1 MKSLIKW
8 MSGVMVAVML
18 LALPATKAQAQDD
31 YVSYQTFYDELSPY
45 GQWVN
50 DPQYGNV
57 WVPDAG
63 NDFRPYYSNGYWAMT
78 DYGNTWVSNYA
89 WGWAPFHYGRWTHNP
104 FYGWVWIP
112 GNTWGPAWVS
122 WRWGGGNCGWAP
134 MGPGVSLNMSFGN
147 YNYPNDWWV
156 FVGPQYMYQRNFHN
170 HWRGPR
176 YNSTYINNTTIIN
189 NTYNNTYVYGPRAN
203 DIERVTHQRV
213 NTHRIGRGERGRT
226 VVNNNTVNIYRP
238 SVRGNANEAQPRD
251 VVRAPREVGKPQG
264 GVRNTRS
271 EFKNMVARGE
281 VKPVTTGGRNDGR
294 IENRDNR
301 SNQLQTN
308 GGRQQPVR
316 EQRFDSR
323 EENNRSRLQQQSQQ
337 HQTLQPQQAQP
348 VREQRLNDGGNRD
361 GQVRQLQNGGR
372 GNMDQRVQRID
383 RPQPQRQEPQRIE
396 RQQPQ
401 RMEQRQQMQQ
411 SPRMER
417 PQPQRQQPQ
426 RMERPQP
433 QRPQPQRMERPEPQ
447 RQQPQRT
454 ERPQIQQQQRVE
466 RPQPQQRQQM
476 QPQRMEQRSAPQA
489 APRPQP
495 QRQSS
500 APANS
505 RPGGERGDRR

>member
-18 LALPATKAQAQDD
+18 LTLPATKAQAQDD

-63 NDFRPYYSNGYWAMT
+63 NDFRPYYTNGQWAMT
-78 DYGNTWVSNYA
+78 DYGNTWVSNYP
-89 WGWAPFHYGRWTHNP
+89 WGWAPFHYGRWTYNP

-134 MGPGVSLNMSFGN
+134 MAPGVSISMSFGN

-156 FVGPQYMYQRNFHN
+156 FVGPQYLYQPNFHN

-176 YNSTYINNTTIIN
+176 YNSTYINQTTIIN
-189 NTYNNTYVYGPRAN
+189 NTYNNTYVYGPRAHEV
-203 DIERVTHQRV
+203 ERVTNQRV

-226 VVNNNTVNIYRP
+226 VVSNNTVNIYRP
-238 SVRGNANEAQPRD
+238 SVRGNANEGQPRE
-251 VVRAPREVGKPQG
+251 VVRAPREIGKPQG

-271 EFKNMVARGE
+271 EFKTMVARGE
-281 VKPVTTGGRNDGR
+281 VKPVTTGGRSDVRNND
-294 IENRDNR
+294 
-301 SNQLQTN
+301 
-308 GGRQQPVR
+308 GGRQQPAR
-316 EQRFDSR
+316 EQRFD
-323 EENNRSRLQQQSQQ
+323 NRDDRTNQVRPTQQNRQQ
-337 HQTLQPQQAQP
+337 MQPQRIERQQP
-348 VREQRLNDGGNRD
+348 QRQQPQRMEQP
-361 GQVRQLQNGGR
+361 QRQLQPSR
-372 GNMDQRVQRID
+372 QPMQPQRQEPQRME
-383 RPQPQRQEPQRIE
+383 RPQPQRQEPQR
-396 RQQPQ
+396 
-401 RMEQRQQMQQ
+401 
-411 SPRMER
+411 MER
-417 PQPQRQQPQ
+417 PQPQRQEPQRMERQQPQRFERPQMQQPQ
-426 RMERPQP
+426 RMERQQP
-433 QRPQPQRMERPEPQ
+433 QRVERPQMQQPQRMER
-447 RQQPQRT
+447 QQPQRI
-454 ERPQIQQQQRVE
+454 ERPQMQ
-466 RPQPQQRQQM
+466 
-476 QPQRMEQRSAPQA
+476 QPQRQQA

-505 RPGGERGDRR
+505 RQSGGERGGGRR